1 MIILGLKVNG
11 RIFVWVKVNILL
23 VFVKESDYD
32 VVYFENL

>member
-11 RIFVWVKVNILL
+11 RIFVRVKVNILL